1 MLLGR
6 RVADRISG
14 RIVPRG
20 SGPSKDIT
28 ITESRNYDDAEPAR
42 LEAVHRYRII
52 DTAPGAVLAR
62 IAGLAARSLNAR
74 MSVVSIVGEDEVS
87 LIATY
92 GLGDDPPTVLPRDPL
107 LVSAMTDAVVL
118 GDAHTDPRSAGSRFV
133 LDYGIHLYVAAP
145 ILTFDGHQLGAVA
158 VMDTEARQVTDN
170 HLIILEDLAAVVM
183 EQLELRLSSL
193 DAVSLERRL
202 RGAAETARDA
212 ARRDRDTAETD
223 RDVAQRD
230 RDSAEEGRGAAE
242 RDRDE
247 ARRQRDQA
255 RTDRGIAE
263 RDRDSI
269 EEYATALQR
278 TLLPPSLPRI
288 DGLAA
293 AAYFR
298 PISSRQVGGD
308 FYDLFSLGDN
318 RWAFFIGDVLGH
330 GVDAAVVTSLIRYT
344 LRSAALHY
352 DNPTSGLYELNAVLL
367 REVEPR
373 RFCTVHFGTLQPAA
387 DGDGFD
393 VTIATGGHP
402 PALLADPA
410 SGRVQSIRP
419 GEGMLVGALPN
430 AVFDVCSVTVR
441 RGQALVF
448 FTDGLIEAR
457 LGDAPF
463 DESALSAFVAE
474 RAGMGLQALMDE
486 FAVLAPKLD
495 QRDDIAVLAFEAVA
509 GISA

>member
-1 MLLGR
+1 M
-6 RVADRISG
+6 
-14 RIVPRG
+14 
-20 SGPSKDIT
+20 
-28 ITESRNYDDAEPAR
+28 
-42 LEAVHRYRII
+42 HRYRVI
-52 DTAPGAVLAR
+52 DTAPGAVLGR
-62 IAGLAARSLNAR
+62 IAGLAARSLHAP
-74 MSVVSIVGEDEVS
+74 MAIVSIVGGDEVS
-87 LIATY
+87 VIAAH
-92 GLGDDPPTVLPRDPL
+92 GFGDGPTAVSSRDPL
-107 LVSAMTDAVVL
+107 LAAVASSGAAVDVVDVVDDAR
-118 GDAHTDPRSAGSRFV
+118 TDPRAASSPFV
-133 LDYGIHLYVAAP
+133 QDHRIGLYAAAP
-145 ILTFDGHQLGAVA
+145 IVTFDGHQLGAVA
-158 VMDTEARQVTDN
+158 VMDTEARQVTDDDRIV
-170 HLIILEDLAAVVM
+170 LVDLAAIVM

-202 RGAAETARDA
+202 RGAAETARDV
-212 ARRDRDTAETD
+212 AR
-223 RDVAQRD
+223 RD

-255 RTDRGIAE
+255 WTDRGIAE
-263 RDRDSI
+263 RDRDSV

-288 DGLAA
+288 EGLTA

-298 PISSRQVGGD
+298 PISARQVGGD
-308 FYDLFSLGDN
+308 FYDLFSLGGN
-318 RWAFFIGDVLGH
+318 RWAYFIGDVLGH

-352 DNPTSGLYELNAVLL
+352 DNPTSALYELNAVLL

-373 RFCTVHFGTLQPAA
+373 RFCTVHFGTLQPAK

-402 PALLADPA
+402 PAMLADPTT
-410 SGRVQSIRP
+410 GRVQLIRP

-441 RGQALVF
+441 RGQSLVF
-448 FTDGLIEAR
+448 FTDGLVEAR

-463 DESALSAFVAE
+463 DEAALSAFVSE
-474 RAGMGLQALMDE
+474 RAGAGLRALMDE
-486 FAVLAPKLD
+486 IATLAPKLD
-495 QRDDIAVLAFEAVA
+495 QRDDIAVLAFEAVPD
-509 GISA
+509 ISA

>member
-1 MLLGR
+1 
-6 RVADRISG
+6 
-14 RIVPRG
+14 
-20 SGPSKDIT
+20 
-28 ITESRNYDDAEPAR
+28 
-42 LEAVHRYRII
+42 
-52 DTAPGAVLAR
+52 
-62 IAGLAARSLNAR
+62 
-74 MSVVSIVGEDEVS
+74 MSIVSIVGGDEVS
-87 LIATY
+87 LIATH
-92 GLGDDPPTVLPRDPL
+92 GFGADLPAVLPRDPL
-107 LVSAMTDAVVL
+107 LASAASSNAVEVVDARC
-118 GDAHTDPRSAGSRFV
+118 DPRAAASAFVQDHQIRF
-133 LDYGIHLYVAAP
+133 YAAAP
-145 ILTFDGHQLGAVA
+145 IVTFDGHRLGAVA
-158 VMDTEARQVTDN
+158 VMDTEARHLSDN
-170 HLIILEDLAAVVM
+170 DLIILEDLAAVVM

-202 RGAAETARDA
+202 RGAAETARDD
-212 ARRDRDTAETD
+212 AR
-223 RDVAQRD
+223 RD

-288 DGLAA
+288 EGLTA

-298 PISSRQVGGD
+298 PISSRRVGGD
-308 FYDLFSLGDN
+308 FYDLFSLGGN

-373 RFCTVHFGTLQPAA
+373 RFCTVHFGTLQPAD
-387 DGDGFD
+387 DGDGFT

-410 SGRVQSIRP
+410 GSYVQSIRP
-419 GEGMLVGALPN
+419 GEGMLVGALPD

-441 RGQALVF
+441 PGQFLLF
-448 FTDGLIEAR
+448 FTDGLVEAR
-457 LGDAPF
+457 LGDSPF
-463 DESALSAFVAE
+463 DESALTAFVSEHAA
-474 RAGMGLQALMDE
+474 AGLEALMHE
-486 FAVLAPKLD
+486 IGTLAPKLD
-495 QRDDIAVLAFEAVA
+495 QRDDIAVLAFEVA
-509 GISA
+509 ADIPA